1 MSLTISE
8 ALKYALS
15 EIKKL
20 PVGEYEVYVSHARV
34 YTFRGAGRS
43 FRTRMREIRSMSV
56 RLVLDKR
63 LGIALTTELSKNA
76 ILDTIKTAYSIA
88 RSREPDKNWVSLPEP
103 RKPLISKVEIDESI
117 KSLDVGYVTNLAVEA
132 HESGYIQPEVVS
144 VESIVRAT
152 YYREFIVNS
161 NGIECENEGTAFYY
175 DFYSKVKKDGEYTG
189 AESGFSR
196 KIVGDLPTYAR
207 KSAERALEMCG
218 AVKLERP
225 YEGIVVLENSAI
237 AELLEFFFRFNLSAF
252 RVQEKHSR
260 FGELIGKEIASRKVS
275 IVDDGTCKD
284 GIHTS
289 IYDAEGVPRQ
299 RTPVIVDGVL
309 KTVLYDNY
317 TAKRE
322 GKESTG
328 NASRS
333 NGNIVVEPTTLIFKD
348 GSKSLEELIEMFDR
362 CIVIKGHVLGAHT
375 MNEAQGDFSVT
386 ALNPFIYER
395 GELKPL
401 KPVTFNGN
409 MFSLLKNI
417 IELGAD
423 SKITG
428 WRGCVKVPSIVL
440 QKASI
445 APA

>member
-1 MSLTISE
+1 MDFTLLYNPTQSNYVTLVKDSSTVIRPGTFV
-8 ALKYALS
+8 ALD
-15 EIKKL
+15 
-20 PVGEYEVYVSHARV
+20 G
-34 YTFRGAGRS
+34 
-43 FRTRMREIRSMSV
+43 
-56 RLVLDKR
+56 
-63 LGIALTTELSKNA
+63 
-76 ILDTIKTAYSIA
+76 
-88 RSREPDKNWVSLPEP
+88 
-103 RKPLISKVEIDESI
+103 
-117 KSLDVGYVTNLAVEA
+117 TNLAVEA

-328 NASRS
+328 NASRT
-333 NGNIVVEPTTLIFKD
+333 NGNIIVEPTTLIFKE
-348 GSKSLEELIEMFDR
+348 GSKNLEGLIEMFDR

-375 MNEAQGDFSVT
+375 MNEVQGDFSVT

-395 GELKPL
+395 GELKQL
-401 KPVTFNGN
+401 KPESFKWYVDAFRFGAPMHSGWSIGLERLTQTMLG
-409 MFSLLKNI
+409 LDNI
-417 IELGAD
+417 RECTLFPRD
-423 SKITG
+423 RKRLT
-428 WRGCVKVPSIVL
+428 P
-440 QKASI
+440 
-445 APA
+445 